1 MESRSSLE
9 DPLQKF
15 LALLGRAKA
24 DPRIVEPT
32 AMTLATVGAD
42 GRPSARVVLLKDADE
57 DGLVFYTNLD
67 SRKGREA
74 LARPDVALVF
84 WWGQLESQV
93 RFEGRAE
100 RVSDEEAD
108 AYFATRARGSQLGAW
123 ASAQSRPLASR
134 AELEANLLADPLA
147 RDGFGGERLAGEDVV
162 QAPPDVALAHLAPGR
177 PPGEEPVVVGMELAG
192 EVGQAVADDPLQ
204 QGLLG
209 GRLPDLL
216 RVAQLGMH

>member
-1 MESRSSLE
+1 MEIRRPAQD
-9 DPLQKF
+9 DPLQRF
-15 LALLGRAKA
+15 LALLERAKA
-24 DPRIVEPT
+24 TPQVVEPT
-32 AMTLATVGAD
+32 AMTLATVSAE

-74 LARPDVALVF
+74 LARPDVALLF

-134 AELEANLLADPLA
+134 AELEAKLAEVTDKFEGMP
-147 RDGFGGERLAGEDVV
+147 V
-162 QAPPDVALAHLAPGR
+162 PR
-177 PPGEEPVVVGMELAG
+177 PPHWSG
-192 EVGQAVADDPLQ
+192 
-204 QGLLG
+204 
-209 GRLPDLL
+209 L
-216 RVAQLGMH
+216 RVKPLSIEFWRNRPNRLHERELYTREKPGAPWSVQLLNP